1 MQDTK
6 FQLKVLKK
14 SRKCASIGMTFKRLP
29 SLSFSNAILCTAIWP
44 SKDTDVTSVSVDCSE
59 VKRKSS
65 LSDLNYRIL
74 KVKRRITRLCRNINF
89 YHNNLIVHVVQ
100 NFFWSSWLLTC
111 QDTVLTCLVLNA
123 PEKNEFF
130 IATHISCNMMW
141 IGHGQSFGVIGSF
154 FHGAPLNFLKY

>member
-1 MQDTK
+1 
-6 FQLKVLKK
+6 
-14 SRKCASIGMTFKRLP
+14 MTFKRLP

-130 IATHISCNMMW
+130 IATHRSYVLEKLL
-141 IGHGQSFGVIGSF
+141 HGWTNVHPS
-154 FHGAPLNFLKY
+154 NTEYRLKNKFDQFQIWNGWVNY